1 MSNPL
6 VVIFIPFGWMLRSL
20 YFLFHS
26 YGFAIIVFCLI
37 TKIILFPLSLKGKK
51 SMIKMN
57 SLSAKQQQ
65 LQKQYGKDKTRLNAE
80 IQKLYEKEN
89 VNPMGGCLWSL
100 LPLPILMGLYGVI
113 QKPLQYMMGLTS
125 DEVNV
130 LSNFLLG
137 QVVST
142 NTRNGEMQ
150 VAEALFH
157 RFQEVVNGLP
167 SIADK
172 LFSLNFNFLGINL
185 AQTPQWNPTAFDA
198 VNWNNIGL
206 FLIPIISAVLAFVS
220 MQISLKTNG
229 TSANKD
235 NPIANNKSMMITMPL
250 ISLWIGFTLPAAL
263 GIYWVANSV
272 FTMGQEI
279 LAGRILKKDFEA
291 AARDREERELQEK
304 EEEKEKRRL
313 AAEVKAKAIAEGKKR
328 QTERKISADVL
339 ASSRSGIRAY
349 ARGRNYDPD
358 RFGSVTP
365 YREPQDAL
373 GNASEQAAPEKSAEE
388 DAPVITAAQPAPSEP
403 AEDKAVKPAPA
414 AGDAGTAPARQGAET
429 SESADYEAEAEES
442 DEEK

>member
-1 MSNPL
+1 MSNPFDI
-6 VVIFIPFGWMLRSL
+6 IFIPFGWGLRYL

-26 YGFAIIVFCLI
+26 YGVAIIVFCLI
-37 TKIILFPLSLKGKK
+37 TKILLFPLSLKGKK

-57 SLSAKQQQ
+57 ALSSKQQQ
-65 LQKQYGKDKTRLNAE
+65 LQKMYGKDKNRLNAE

-113 QKPLQYMMGLTS
+113 QKPLQYMMGLTL
-125 DEVNV
+125 DEVNE
-130 LSNFLLG
+130 LSNYLLG
-137 QVVST
+137 HIMSSG
-142 NTRNGEMQ
+142 RSGEIS
-150 VAEALFH
+150 VAEELFH
-157 RFQEVVNGLP
+157 RFQEVVANLP
-167 SIADK
+167 SIAGK
-172 LFSLNFNFLGINL
+172 LFSLDFNFLGINL
-185 AQTPQWNPTAFDA
+185 AQTPQWNPMNFDA

-220 MQISLKTNG
+220 MQVSLKTNG

-235 NPIANNKSMMITMPL
+235 NPMANNKSMMITMPL

-272 FTMGQEI
+272 FTMLQEI
-279 LAGRILKKDFEA
+279 LAGRMLKKDFEA

-304 EEEKEKRRL
+304 EEEKEKRRQ

-328 QTERKISADVL
+328 PNERKISGDVL

-358 RFGSVTP
+358 RFGGVTP
-365 YREPQDAL
+365 YRDPGTPIDEAPAQT
-373 GNASEQAAPEKSAEE
+373 EQAAELPAGQETSDTITTEAVPEVTVK
-388 DAPVITAAQPAPSEP
+388 DEP
-403 AEDKAVKPAPA
+403 ALAPETGVTGA
-414 AGDAGTAPARQGAET
+414 APKTEKLDSSDSG
-429 SESADYEAEAEES
+429 DYEAEAEES
-442 DEEK
+442 EEEK

>member
-1 MSNPL
+1 MSNPFDI
-6 VVIFIPFGWMLRSL
+6 IFIPFGWILRSL
-20 YFLFHS
+20 YFLLHS
-26 YGFAIIVFCLI
+26 YGLAIIVFCLI

-57 SLSAKQQQ
+57 ALSAKQQQ
-65 LQKQYGKDKTRLNAE
+65 LQKQYGKDKNRLNAE

-125 DEVNV
+125 DEVNE
-130 LSNFLLG
+130 LSNFLFG

-142 NTRNGEMQ
+142 GRSGEIT
-150 VAEALFH
+150 VAEELFH
-157 RFQEVVNGLP
+157 RFQEVISGLP

-185 AQTPQWNPTAFDA
+185 AQTPQWNPMNFDA

-206 FLIPIISAVLAFVS
+206 FLIPIISAVLALVS

-229 TSANKD
+229 AAAKSD
-235 NPIANNKSMMITMPL
+235 NPLANNKSMMITMPL

-272 FTMGQEI
+272 FTMLQEL

-291 AARDREERELQEK
+291 AARDREERDRQEK
-304 EEEKEKRRL
+304 EEEKDRRRQ

-328 QTERKISADVL
+328 QSERKISGDVL

-349 ARGRNYDPD
+349 ARGRNYDPN
-358 RFGSVTP
+358 RFGSVTA
-365 YREPQDAL
+365 YRDPNTVSDEAA
-373 GNASEQAAPEKSAEE
+373 GQAAPTAAAEE
-388 DAPVITAAQPAPSEP
+388 EISENTA
-403 AEDKAVKPAPA
+403 APA
-414 AGDAGTAPARQGAET
+414 ALPGTPEDKNAPAASPTEDAGAVPSQEDTGA
-429 SESADYEAEAEES
+429 SESEDYEAEAEES
-442 DEEK
+442 EEEK